1 MKTSF
6 YGDYANY
13 VENKFDTEENA
24 QALYESEVQYYA
36 EELMDYLD
44 IDYELIDP
52 TIAQGY
58 YDLSVKVLAKFKWDT
73 PVVDLPD
80 GASYGSMELTMYP
93 TDFFDIILDDA
104 WAVADEYGPANMT
117 EDEYAENILN
127 AIALKV
133 DEISYRDPVVGTYDI
148 DLNDNVIDSDDW
160 NEIDFILMD
169 LAE

>member
-24 QALYESEVQYYA
+24 QALYEAEIQYYA
-36 EELMDYLD
+36 EGLMYYLD
-44 IDYELIDP
+44 VDYESIDP

-58 YDLSVKVLAKFKWDT
+58 YDLSAKVLAKFKWDT

-93 TDFFDIILDDA
+93 TDFLDIILEDA
-104 WAVADEYGPANMT
+104 QAVADASADMT
-117 EDEYAENILN
+117 EDEYAENMLN
-127 AIALKV
+127 AIIPKV
-133 DEISYRDPVVGTYDI
+133 DEISYKDPVVGTYDI
-148 DLNDNVIDSDDW
+148 DLNDGVIDSDDW
-160 NEIDFILMD
+160 DEIDYILMD
-169 LAE
+169 FAD

>member
-24 QALYESEVQYYA
+24 QALYESEIQYYA
-36 EELMDYLD
+36 EGLMYYLD
-44 IDYELIDP
+44 VDYESIDP

-58 YDLSVKVLAKFKWDT
+58 YDLSAKVLAKFKWDT

-93 TDFFDIILDDA
+93 TDFLDIILEDA
-104 WAVADEYGPANMT
+104 QAVADVSADMT
-117 EDEYAENILN
+117 EDEYAENMLN
-127 AIALKV
+127 AITPKV
-133 DEISYRDPVVGTYDI
+133 DEISYKDPVVGTYDI
-148 DLNDNVIDSDDW
+148 DLNDGVIDSDDW
-160 NEIDFILMD
+160 DEIDYILMD
-169 LAE
+169 FAD